1 MIIDSSAL
9 IAIVRNEPEQQ
20 LFLTAMANA
29 KAIAIS
35 ASTFL
40 EARVVAQRSGVQGLE
55 DDVVNIIQDRSVE
68 IAPFTD
74 LQQQIAAD
82 AHRKFGRGS
91 GHPAKLN
98 FGDCFAYAL
107 AKERGEPL
115 LFKGGD
121 FSKTDIASAVL

>member
-1 MIIDSSAL
+1 VIIDSSAI

-20 LFLTAMANA
+20 LLLSAMASAA
-29 KAIAIS
+29 KMAIS
-35 ASTFL
+35 TATLL

-55 DDVVNIIQDRSVE
+55 DDVVNIIKDRSVE

-82 AHRKFGRGS
+82 AHRTFGRGS

-107 AKERGEPL
+107 AKDREEPL
-115 LFKGGD
+115 LFKGND
-121 FSKTDIASAVL
+121 FAKTDIDAAL